1 MDVRQRTEEIE
12 HMTFAPWAT
21 FSDQSRGRMLP
32 EEQDPIRPVF
42 QRDRDRV
49 LHCKAFRRLKQKTQV
64 FLSPEGDLYRT
75 RLTHTLE
82 VSQIART
89 IARAL
94 RLNEDLTEAIS
105 LAHDLG
111 HTPFG
116 HAGERALNE
125 LCPDGFKHYMQSLRV
140 VDKLE
145 KDGRGLN
152 LTWEVRNGI
161 VTHTKGTWAATPE
174 GRIVRMADQIAY
186 VNHDIE
192 DAVRAGV
199 LDPATLPKE
208 CTAVLGQTKS
218 ARITTMINSI
228 LANSDG
234 DVKVGAEENEAFL
247 ALRDFMYA
255 TVYVDKTAKRE
266 EQKVDKVIGELY
278 DYYLNHVDRMSNF
291 YIQLAYQE
299 GRERA
304 VTDYISGMSDE
315 FAIRTLRN
323 CLCPGS
329 GMSYKSER
337 SFERSMIPHEYIE
350 ELTRRTDIVEL
361 VGSYV
366 QLKRKGRLYGG
377 LCPFHSEKRPH
388 STSTR
393 TPRAF
398 TALAAAQAAMPLPL
412 RKRSTASIT
421 RRPLSCWQRGPVCR
435 SRRRT
440 TKQAGCAAASSP

>member
-94 RLNEDLTEAIS
+94 RLNEDLTEAI
-105 LAHDLG
+105 
-111 HTPFG
+111 
-116 HAGERALNE
+116 
-125 LCPDGFKHYMQSLRV
+125 MQSLRV

-315 FAIRTLRN
+315 FAIRT
-323 CLCPGS
+323 
-329 GMSYKSER
+329 
-337 SFERSMIPHEYIE
+337 FE
-350 ELTRRTDIVEL
+350 ELFVP
-361 VGSYV
+361 
-366 QLKRKGRLYGG
+366 RKWHVL
-377 LCPFHSEKRPH
+377 
-388 STSTR
+388 
-393 TPRAF
+393 
-398 TALAAAQAAMPLPL
+398 
-412 RKRSTASIT
+412 
-421 RRPLSCWQRGPVCR
+421 
-435 SRRRT
+435 
-440 TKQAGCAAASSP
+440 

>member
-1 MDVRQRTEEIE
+1 MNVRQRTEEIE
-12 HMTFAPWAT
+12 RMTFAPWAT
-21 FSDQSRGRMLP
+21 FSDQSRGRMVQ

-116 HAGERALNE
+116 HAGEQALNE

-140 VDKLE
+140 VDRLE

-152 LTWEVRNGI
+152 L
-161 VTHTKGTWAATPE
+161 GTWAATPE
-174 GRIVRMADQIAY
+174 GRIVRMADQIAF

-199 LDPATLPKE
+199 LDPDILPKE
-208 CTAVLGQTKS
+208 CTAVLGRTKS

-228 LANSDG
+228 LANSEG

-255 TVYVDKTAKRE
+255 TVYVDRSAKRE
-266 EQKVDKVIGELY
+266 EQKVGKVIEELY
-278 DYYLNHVDRMSNF
+278 EYYLSHIDQMSNF
-291 YIQLAYQE
+291 YVQLAYQE

-315 FAIRTLRN
+315 FAIRT
-323 CLCPGS
+323 
-329 GMSYKSER
+329 
-337 SFERSMIPHEYIE
+337 FEEIFVPQKWHV
-350 ELTRRTDIVEL
+350 L
-361 VGSYV
+361 
-366 QLKRKGRLYGG
+366 
-377 LCPFHSEKRPH
+377 
-388 STSTR
+388 
-393 TPRAF
+393 
-398 TALAAAQAAMPLPL
+398 
-412 RKRSTASIT
+412 
-421 RRPLSCWQRGPVCR
+421 
-435 SRRRT
+435 
-440 TKQAGCAAASSP
+440 